1 MENRETIPNW
11 YRNFHRIV
19 FAPIYAIQSEENRRR
34 VRMII
39 LLTGFHLALISLA
52 GLRFLAAGELPF
64 PVLIQFVLNSA
75 ILALMYTRFLRIG
88 IGLLISTY
96 VISNF
101 FTLLFSDLTNLLYAV
116 TAFVAVSVLLKRRY
130 RLPYALLMIGI
141 ALILGWMTANNPQY
155 AVVTH
160 ENTVMFAVLGIIS
173 VLISTSVTE
182 GDLSQIRKQLHLME
196 ESEQRYRLL
205 TENISD
211 MVTLHTP
218 DGQFLYASPSYIQAT
233 GYSTEELLSMSIAD
247 LPSLVHP
254 DDLPKTSHDAH
265 QQILDGKS
273 IKKLE
278 YRRRRK
284 DGTYFW
290 VEAHSTPIFGDKGTV
305 VQILLSSRDIS
316 ERKQNEEAI
325 IHSEARYRQMF
336 ESNRA
341 IKLIIEPETG
351 KIKDANTA
359 AVEFYGYSSDQLKL
373 MRIRDIHV
381 LSDEEVDEEVP
392 YTYYQQRSFF
402 EFRHRLASGEVR
414 DVNVFPSS
422 IDTLEGVYLYFIVI
436 DVTSNREIELRY
448 LSLFEQSNDAVFIL
462 DLEGNHVQVNQ
473 RAAAMLGYQLDEI
486 IGLSYRDLVVP
497 EQHTHSV
504 NVLQRLL
511 AGETLSPYERTFRR
525 KDGSFVQVE
534 VNVEIVHN
542 REGKPLHIQSVIR
555 DITNRKQMEE
565 TLKRSEAQLAEAQ
578 QITCLGS
585 WHWDTSTDV
594 IVWSDELYNI
604 LGVQRESFQATYE
617 NYLGLLSPDESEH
630 VRKIVNEAYRKRQ
643 PYIFYHSFDHPQKGK
658 RIIHGMGRVIT
669 DEQGNV
675 LYVAGTAQDVTEL
688 KHTEAALSMRNKYLT
703 TLHQI
708 TLDLLNRQ
716 ASHDL
721 LKVLVNKAAIILDAP
736 YGEIMLKEG
745 ENLIV
750 KAFTDNQPF
759 LEADE
764 VKRHEASL
772 SWKAFDTLQPA
783 ILEDYMSWSGRRK
796 LYDGLQLRAVADFPI
811 TIGEEC
817 IGVLGLA
824 RSQENAPFTDE
835 QIQIGLMFSQLAAL
849 VVDNANQ
856 YNAALQEITERKRIE
871 EALRQS
877 EQRAQA
883 LLNVIPDQVYRIDST
898 GRVLDVAGNAAE
910 GYFTPKEMIGRS
922 VYELNKDDNIPLDV
936 VETAIHY
943 LKKTLHDRQMQS
955 FEYQLNYP
963 QIGRQDFEAR
973 FVASGD
979 NEVTAIVRNI
989 TSRKTMEQ
997 ALRRRNDYLT
1007 SLHDTMLNLLNRQN
1021 MQELLQTIVEDA
1033 SLLLNA
1039 PYGELCL
1046 KENDEL
1052 VVKAF
1057 TDNQPFLAGDRVTQD
1072 EAFLS
1077 WKAHDTLRPAVVDD
1091 YANWTERRVLYD
1103 ELKFRACAE
1112 FPIAIGEKCIGILGL
1127 ARVQEK
1133 APFKSEEIQIGMMFS
1148 RLAALVVDNANQYN
1162 AALQEI
1168 AHRKK
1173 TEKRL
1178 NALTQKLQQ
1187 NQQMEYEQ
1195 RVLAESLRD
1204 TAIIL
1209 NSTLEL
1215 DEILKLI
1222 LENIKRIIP
1231 HDRANIMLVNEGF
1244 ASVVQH
1250 IGWPSD
1256 MNDTLAAIKFPVQKM
1271 SHLNLMYK
1279 TRHSYIIDDIQ
1290 TVQDWV
1296 NLPFG
1301 QNPLSYLAAPIC
1313 VDSAVIGFI
1322 NLDSMTRNQFK
1333 PEHAHRLQAFVNQ
1346 AAVAI
1351 RNAQLYKQSHDLA
1364 TLEERQR
1371 LARDLHDSVTQTL
1384 FAASVTSKAI
1394 IKQWQQDSTSVGD
1407 SLFELSDLTQGA
1419 LAEMRTLLLELR
1431 PNALIDSNL
1440 SDLLGQ
1446 LAATVKGRSR
1456 LSVNLEIDY
1465 DCLLP
1470 ATVQIAFFRIAQ
1482 EALNNLIKHARAQNL
1497 YIELKSDDR
1506 KIEMLI
1512 KDDGRG
1518 FDLAKLPSGHF
1529 GIRIMK
1535 ERAAEANI
1543 KLQILTEIDQG
1554 TTVKA
1559 IWIMKGKS

>member
-1 MENRETIPNW
+1 MENRETISNW

-19 FAPIYAIQSEENRRR
+19 FAPTYAIQSEENRRR

-39 LLTGFHLALISLA
+39 LLTGFHLVLISLA

-101 FTLLFSDLTNLLYAV
+101 FILLFSDLTNLLYAV

-141 ALILGWMTANNPQY
+141 ALILGWMTANNSQY
-155 AVVTH
+155 AGVTH
-160 ENTVMFAVLGIIS
+160 ENVVMFAAFGMIS
-173 VLISTSVTE
+173 VLISTSVIE
-182 GDLSQIRKQLHLME
+182 GDLNQIRNQLQSLARS
-196 ESEQRYRLL
+196 ESL
-205 TENISD
+205 
-211 MVTLHTP
+211 
-218 DGQFLYASPSYIQAT
+218 
-233 GYSTEELLSMSIAD
+233 
-247 LPSLVHP
+247 
-254 DDLPKTSHDAH
+254 
-265 QQILDGKS
+265 
-273 IKKLE
+273 
-278 YRRRRK
+278 
-284 DGTYFW
+284 
-290 VEAHSTPIFGDKGTV
+290 
-305 VQILLSSRDIS
+305 
-316 ERKQNEEAI
+316 
-325 IHSEARYRQMF
+325 YRQMF

-341 IKLIIEPETG
+341 IKLIIEPDTG

-359 AVEFYGYSSDQLKL
+359 AVKFYGYSREQLRL
-373 MRIRDIHV
+373 MRIHDINV
-381 LSDEEVDEEVP
+381 LPPDTKTAEE
-392 YTYYQQRSFF
+392 TQLAYYQHPSFF
-402 EFRHRLASGEVR
+402 EFRHRTASGEIR
-414 DVNVFPSS
+414 DVNVFSS
-422 IDTLEGVYLYFIVI
+422 PVDTPDGPCLYFIIV
-436 DVTSNREIELRY
+436 DMTGNREIELRY
-448 LSLFEQSNDAVFIL
+448 RSLFEQSNDAVFIL

-473 RAAAMLGYQLDEI
+473 RAANMLGYKPDEI
-486 IGLSYRDLVVP
+486 IGLSYRELVVP
-497 EQHTHSV
+497 EQHGQSS

-511 AGETLSPYERTFRR
+511 EGEILNPYERTFRR
-525 KDGSFVQVE
+525 KDGSLVPVE
-534 VNVEIVHN
+534 VNVEVVKNH
-542 REGKPLHIQSVIR
+542 EGKPLHIQSIIR
-555 DITNRKQMEE
+555 DITERKQMEE
-565 TLKRSEAQLAEAQ
+565 TLKRSETQLAEAQ
-578 QITCLGS
+578 QITHLGS
-585 WHWDTSTDV
+585 WRWDASADG

-604 LGVQRESFQATYE
+604 FGVQRESFQATYE
-617 NYLGLLSPDESEH
+617 NYLGLLSPDERKH
-630 VRKIVNEAYRKRQ
+630 VQRIIGEAYRKRQ
-643 PYIFYHSFDHPQKGK
+643 SYSFYHLFNHPQKGK
-658 RIIHGMGRVIT
+658 RIIHGMGRVVS
-669 DEQGNV
+669 DEQGKV
-675 LYVAGTAQDVTEL
+675 LYMAGTSQDVTEL
-688 KHTEAALSMRNKYLT
+688 KQTEEALSIRNKYLT
-703 TLHQI
+703 GLHQI
-708 TLDLLNRQ
+708 TLDLLNRHK
-716 ASHDL
+716 SDDL
-721 LKVLVNKAAIILDAP
+721 LKSLVDKAASILDAP
-736 YGEIMLKEG
+736 YGEIMLKESDD
-745 ENLIV
+745 LIV
-750 KAFTDNQPF
+750 TAYTDNQPF
-759 LEADE
+759 LLEDR
-764 VKRHEASL
+764 VKRSQAGL

-783 ILEDYMSWSGRRK
+783 IVDDYMSWSGRRD
-796 LYDGLQLRAVADFPI
+796 LYDELQLRAVADFPI

-835 QIQIGLMFSQLAAL
+835 QIQIGVMFSQLAAL

-856 YNAALQEITERKRIE
+856 YNAALQEIAERKRIE

-910 GYFTPKEMIGRS
+910 GYFTPKEMVGRS
-922 VYELNKDDNIPLDV
+922 VHELKKDDNIPLDV
-936 VETAIHY
+936 VETSIHY

-963 QIGRQDFEAR
+963 QIGPQDFEAR

-989 TSRKTMEQ
+989 TLRKTMEQ

-1021 MQELLQTIVEDA
+1021 MQELLQAIVEDA

-1057 TDNQPFLAGDRVTQD
+1057 TDNQPFLAGDRVTRD

-1077 WKAHDTLRPAVVDD
+1077 WKAHDTLQPAVIAD
-1091 YANWTERRVLYD
+1091 YANWPQKRGLYD

-1127 ARVQEK
+1127 SRVQENF
-1133 APFKSEEIQIGMMFS
+1133 PFKPEEIQIGMMFS
-1148 RLAALVVDNANQYN
+1148 RLAALVVDNANHYN
-1162 AALQEI
+1162 AALKEI
-1168 AHRKK
+1168 GVRKK

-1178 NALTQKLQQ
+1178 SALARKLQK
-1187 NQQMEYEQ
+1187 NREMEYEQ

-1231 HDRANIMLVNEGF
+1231 HDRANIMLINDGF

-1250 IGWPSD
+1250 IGWPPD
-1256 MNDTLAAIKFPVQKM
+1256 MNETLAAIKFPVLQM
-1271 SHLNLMYK
+1271 SHLNLMYQ
-1279 TRHSYIIDDIQ
+1279 TRHSYIIDDVQ
-1290 TVQDWV
+1290 AVQDWV
-1296 NLPFG
+1296 KLPPG
-1301 QNPLSYLAAPIC
+1301 YDPLSYLAAPIC
-1313 VDSAVIGFI
+1313 VDGTVMGFI

-1364 TLEERQR
+1364 MLEERQR

-1384 FAASVTSKAI
+1384 FAASVTSNAI
-1394 IKQWQQDSTSVGD
+1394 IKQWQQDSASVGD
-1407 SLFELSDLTQGA
+1407 NLLELSDLTQGA

-1431 PNALIDSNL
+1431 PNALVDSNL

-1456 LSVNLEIDY
+1456 LNVHLETAY

-1470 ATVQIAFFRIAQ
+1470 STVQIAFFRIAQ

-1497 YIELKSDDR
+1497 YIQLKSDNQR
-1506 KIEMLI
+1506 IEMLI

-1518 FDLAKLPSGHF
+1518 FDLSNITSGHF

-1535 ERAAEANI
+1535 ERASETNI
-1543 KLQILTEIDQG
+1543 KLQISTAVGQG

-1559 IWIMKGKS
+1559 IWMMKDES